1 MRVGLLEDEVAIQE
15 MLLLMLQDEGYTVI
29 NFPDAEAC
37 LAILDDAV
45 QQGTPL
51 PVDLMIIDWRL
62 SGSISGVEVIRHIQK
77 VLHVDSLPIILT
89 TAAAVSDTEELQDV
103 HVTLIEKPFAID
115 ELVTLIKTML
125 SHTSKSVRDP
135 IAGS

>member
-37 LAILDDAV
+37 LTIVGDAV

-62 SGSISGVEVIRHIQK
+62 SGSISGVEVIRHIQN

-89 TAAAVSDTEELQDV
+89 TAAAVSDTEELHDV

-115 ELVTLIKTML
+115 ELVTLMKTML
-125 SHTSKSVRDP
+125 SHTPRV
-135 IAGS
+135 

>member
-29 NFPDAEAC
+29 NFPDAEEC
-37 LAILDDAV
+37 LAILGDAV
-45 QQGTPL
+45 QQGTSL

-62 SGSISGVEVIRHIQK
+62 TGSISGVEVIRHIQN
-77 VLHVDSLPIILT
+77 VLHLDSLPIILT
-89 TAAAVSDTEELQDV
+89 TAAAVSSDTEELQDV
-103 HVTLIEKPFAID
+103 HVALIEKPFAID

-125 SHTSKSVRDP
+125 SHHSESVK
-135 IAGS
+135 

>member
-37 LAILDDAV
+37 LLLLGDAV

-62 SGSISGVEVIRHIQK
+62 SGSISGVEVIRRIQN

-89 TAAAVSDTEELQDV
+89 TAAAVSDTQELQDV

-115 ELVTLIKTML
+115 ELITLIKTML
-125 SHTSKSVRDP
+125 SHTSESVK
-135 IAGS
+135 